1 MTDLSGR
8 PLASLVVD
16 GAPLPKAVL
25 DQIRCTA
32 GATAMLFDGP
42 GRPIW
47 LGRDE
52 RNATIAQWR
61 ALIAR
66 DRGCVG
72 CGADPNRCEAHH
84 ILEWDNW
91 GPTDID
97 NLVLVCTRCHHDIHH
112 RGHTLR
118 RTNGRWHID
127 APNSPPRRPKQLR
140 LTA

>member
-1 MTDLSGR
+1 
-8 PLASLVVD
+8 
-16 GAPLPKAVL
+16 
-25 DQIRCTA
+25 
-32 GATAMLFDGP
+32 MLFDGP

-47 LGRDE
+47 VGRDE

-84 ILEWDNW
+84 IVFWEHW
-91 GPTDID
+91 GRTDID
-97 NLVLVCTRCHHDIHH
+97 NLVLVCTRCHHDLHH

-127 APNSPPRRPKQLR
+127 TPNGPSPPGKPNRNRRRGTRDRNLRQPKQLT